1 MNKMGYM
8 HGSKET
14 AKGRAAERKHSK
26 EHDFQERPGRPVR
39 HKPTGKREN
48 PNRYQ
53 PTGLIR
59 GLGGERH
66 RAAEKSKKRKISFAE
81 SLRS

>member
-1 MNKMGYM
+1 MNKLGYM
-8 HGSKET
+8 RGSKET
-14 AKGRAAERKHSK
+14 AKGRAAERRHGKNITQTNQH
-26 EHDFQERPGRPVR
+26 RPKMHVRPAR
-39 HKPTGKREN
+39 KEN
-48 PNRYQ
+48 PNRYK

-66 RAAEKSKKRKISFAE
+66 RAAEKSKRGKTFAE